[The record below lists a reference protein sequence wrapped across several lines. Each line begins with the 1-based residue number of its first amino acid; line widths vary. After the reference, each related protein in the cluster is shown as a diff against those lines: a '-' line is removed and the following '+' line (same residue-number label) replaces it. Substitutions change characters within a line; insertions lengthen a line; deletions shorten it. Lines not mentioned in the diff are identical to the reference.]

1 VCIDCAMLCY
11 ARAGVGKVDELC
23 VGEVLAYSGQ
33 YMDAAKTFARA
44 GQVPQHSTAQHGT
57 KQNTCSIITCCI

>member
-1 VCIDCAMLCY
+1 MCSLCVLCGCVFDIY
-11 ARAGVGKVDELC
+11 RAGVGKVDELC

-44 GQVPQHSTAQHGT
+44 GQV
-57 KQNTCSIITCCI
+57 